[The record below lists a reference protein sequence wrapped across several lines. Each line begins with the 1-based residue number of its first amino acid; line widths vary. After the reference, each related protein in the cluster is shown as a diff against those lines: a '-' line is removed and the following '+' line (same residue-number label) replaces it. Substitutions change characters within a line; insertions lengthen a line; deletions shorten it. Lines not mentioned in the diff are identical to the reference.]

1 MVQKI
6 ESQTDIKHYSNS
18 SEVDGRKQMLSLLQ
32 SAPIPED
39 QLLSNIGLFLD
50 SKNLARILF
59 MDFLYKQAVDI
70 QGVVM
75 EFGTRWGQNGALFSA
90 LRSIYEPF
98 NRHRKIVLFDT
109 FEGFPSIA
117 PEDGKSDLMRVG
129 QLTTASNYDAFLD
142 KVMSAQESVNPLSH
156 IKKYQICKGDATQ
169 ELAVYLENNP
179 ESIVSLAYFDFD
191 IYKPTK
197 DCLNLI
203 ADRLTKGSVIGFDEL
218 NDPDSP
224 GETLALMEVF
234 GLRNINLRRF
244 RYASRVSYFIVE

>member
-32 SAPIPED
+32 GAPIPED

-117 PEDGKSDLMRVG
+117 PEDGKSDLMKVG
-129 QLTTASNYDAFLD
+129 QLTTASNYDGFLD

-169 ELAVYLENNP
+169 ELAVYLKNNP